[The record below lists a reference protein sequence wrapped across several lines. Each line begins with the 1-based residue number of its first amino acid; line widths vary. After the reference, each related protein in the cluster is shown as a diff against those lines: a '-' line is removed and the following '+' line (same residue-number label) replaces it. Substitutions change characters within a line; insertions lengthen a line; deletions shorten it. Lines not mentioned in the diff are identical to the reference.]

1 MNGQA
6 MNQSRPADAC
16 TRPELHQALI
26 GEEDFSDVMRRELE
40 EHAHSCPACGPL
52 WKVRLELDD
61 YFFGPAEST
70 RLGGHCPKAEE
81 LYDFARVP
89 GQNRLGHVRQSAAHR
104 LQIEA
109 HLTGCRDCR
118 ELVQLLDLPVPSA
131 WSGEQAEADVEHTTA
146 SAPTASH
153 GAAPDLKEAAIPTA
167 TSTAT
172 TAGVHPSDSEAGAL
186 LMGPGSSKRSK
197 LMQGLVAA
205 AAAAAIVAIVAL
217 QDSATN
223 AGAKFLPH
231 QFPVAAIMR
240 GDQES
245 PLLHPRGRILL
256 DTAPTPATHPL
267 KFEWSPQE
275 GAQTYRIQLRKHS
288 GGAFDTGRV
297 VWEHESQAA
306 TFDSNE
312 RLEAGHYT
320 WELWAVINGLDQR
333 LGARDIELVEDA
345 ELLNQLAELS
355 QLTPPAN
362 NERSL
367 LLLHERGFLSDAR
380 AFARQL
386 PQSPERD
393 AYLQGFKSP

>member
-1 MNGQA
+1 

-26 GEEDFSDVMRRELE
+26 GEEDFTEVIRRELE
-40 EHAHSCPACGPL
+40 AHSRSCSACAPL

-61 YFFGPAEST
+61 YFSGPAEST
-70 RLGGHCPKAEE
+70 RRNGNCPKAEE

-89 GQNRLGHVRQSAAHR
+89 GQDRLGHVRQSAAHR

-109 HLTGCRDCR
+109 HLASCRDCR

-131 WSGEQAEADVEHTTA
+131 WSADREEDAEADALRKTA
-146 SAPTASH
+146 TAPPASPGTATDS
-153 GAAPDLKEAAIPTA
+153 KEAAIPTA
-167 TSTAT
+167 YSSAT
-172 TAGVHPSDSEAGAL
+172 HSSDSDADPL
-186 LMGPGSSKRSK
+186 LMGPGSSKRGK

-223 AGAKFLPH
+223 AGAELLTHK
-231 QFPVAAIMR
+231 FPVAAIMR

-256 DTAPTPATHPL
+256 DTAPARTTHPI

-288 GGAFDTGRV
+288 GGAFDTGQV
-297 VWEHESQAA
+297 VWEHESEAPA
-306 TFDSNE
+306 FVSNE
-312 RLEAGHYT
+312 SLGAGHYT
-320 WELWAVINGLDQR
+320 WELWAVIHGLDQR

-345 ELLNQLAELS
+345 ELLDQLAMLS
-355 QLTPPAN
+355 QLKPPAN
-362 NERSL
+362 SERSL
-367 LLLHERGFLSDAR
+367 LLLHERGFISDAR

-386 PQSPERD
+386 PQSSERD
-393 AYLQGFKSP
+393 AYLQSFKSP